1 MATTSTSPD
10 VFGIFKSSTDPET
23 FNWLS
28 TLWGSWID
36 GAGATTTAVATQ
48 IVTVIGY
55 ANAFAW
61 PLVVIVI
68 AYSMYVGVM
77 NTASEGEVLG
87 RRFSSIWLPIRSAL
101 AGILLLPAA
110 ATNDNLSVGQFLIG
124 YAGYTGASAA
134 DYIWQKSYKNSFIS
148 PTTLTPHI
156 DGKNAAKETL
166 RALVCARFDTKWRG
180 SKVMEMTSTGA
191 VFAEGHCGSIT
202 IPKTLDPTLVSK
214 LSSAIGQLT
223 LDIQPIANNLKAI
236 EDKDKTV
243 QKQLIN
249 AANKYAISVEAA
261 VADLLKIKPAV
272 KDKKSFLYAG
282 TYYLE
287 NTKTQQIA
295 YANAEAVNQAIRF
308 DTPKDKSAYK
318 KLFGNGGNM
327 QSKVLETLLNMT
339 DEFLRDIEA
348 NDFTRTGIKRIDL
361 DIMQFIDL
369 SITDLIE
376 IDEVGLMNHF
386 GDWFRGI
393 ALGSALEADTADNP
407 FTVASSLGNGF
418 LIGGQALLVAGIG
431 AGILSTAVGMML
443 MGFALMLIVNGIILA
458 FVLPALPAVIIL
470 LVTIGFLI
478 TMVELMIAVPFASS
492 LMAEPDGQGMGK
504 YTPKFL
510 LMVFDLILRLPIT
523 VIALF
528 VSIAIAMVAFMV
540 AKLIL
545 LDAGTIDMTGIWG
558 AVGQVTI
565 FVWVLFLIMTRSFSV
580 ITSLPQA
587 ALGWIPD
594 FANNSAGNTSLEDTS
609 KTSSGM
615 DKGMKDNA
623 AGAARHA
630 PRIPTGGGS
639 KAPKLNKIKGS

>member
-1 MATTSTSPD
+1 MATTSTSSD
-10 VFGIFKSSTDPET
+10 VFGIFKNPIDPET
-23 FNWLS
+23 FNWLTS
-28 TLWGSWID
+28 IWGSWID
-36 GAGATTTAVATQ
+36 GSGAVSSVVATQ
-48 IVTVIGY
+48 VVTVFGY
-55 ANAFAW
+55 ISAFAW
-61 PLVVIVI
+61 PLAVII
-68 AYSMYVGVM
+68 MAYTMYAGTM

-87 RRFSSIWLPIRSAL
+87 RRFSSIWLPIRMVL
-101 AGILLLPAA
+101 AGILLLPAP
-110 ATNDNLSVGQFLIG
+110 ATDYNLSAGQYLIG

-134 DYIWQKSYKNSFIS
+134 DHIWQVSYKNSFIS

-156 DGKNAAKETL
+156 DGKNAAKQTL
-166 RALVCARFDTKWRG
+166 RALVCARYDTQWRE
-180 SKVMEMTSTGA
+180 SKLMEMTSTGA

-202 IPKTLDPTLVSK
+202 IPKTLDPTLVTK

-223 LDIQPIANNLKAI
+223 LDIKPIAFNLKAI
-236 EDKDKTV
+236 ENKDKTV

-249 AANKYAISVEAA
+249 AANKYAKSVETA
-261 VADLLKIKPAV
+261 VADLLKIKPANN
-272 KDKKSFLYAG
+272 DKKSFLYAG

-308 DTPKDKSAYK
+308 DTPKDKGSYK
-318 KLFGNGGNM
+318 GDIGSVQRAL
-327 QSKVLETLLNMT
+327 LEDLLAMT

-348 NDFTRTGIKRIDL
+348 SDFTRPGIERIDL

-418 LIGGQALLVAGIG
+418 LIGGQALLVSGIG
-431 AGILSTAVGMML
+431 AGVLSTAVGMML

-478 TMVELMIAVPFASS
+478 TMAELMIAVPFAAA

-523 VIALF
+523 VIALY

-594 FANNSAGNTSLEDTS
+594 FASNSAGNTSLEDTS

-630 PRIPTGGGS
+630 PRIPTGGGP